1 MKHTRWGLLARHYR
15 RTRRT
20 EEELLI
26 LGAERAAMRGLV
38 SLAQI
43 QKAGGRTYR
52 P

>member
-20 EEELLI
+20 EPERLI
-26 LGAERAAMRGLV
+26 VDAERAAHSCLV
-38 SLAQI
+38 SLGQVL
-43 QKAGGRTYR
+43 KAGGRTYR